1 MKPNE
6 IFDEIAKGKIK
17 FNTEFIKVREL
28 EEYLADTFEGVD
40 GYYLLK
46 SRFIK
51 RFNLKDLNKIE
62 KVKE

>member
-6 IFDEIAKGKIK
+6 IFDSIAKGEIK
-17 FNTEFIKVREL
+17 FNTEFIKKTDL

-46 SRFIK
+46 SKFKK
-51 RFNLKDLNKIE
+51 RFNLKD
-62 KVKE
+62 